1 MRTLLVSVGLMVMAA
16 APQEV
21 IPELEANGYYI
32 EPGSGATESLISD
45 AVFDG
50 RADGGRL
57 YIVVL
62 AAEPPGGATTFADS
76 VLDEMEEG
84 YILTVAPESVGYA
97 GDNSFWSADQMDRA
111 VGASLDGSSDDDVVR
126 LFIGELVP
134 DPGGEGTAPTPTE
147 APGSTEGGGLG
158 WIWLLL
164 LVGGGLLVFW
174 MMSRGSRQAPD
185 LTSVRDLARAKLNQV
200 ANDIIELEDEVLL
213 SEDIRVKEHYQRAS
227 QTYSTAMST
236 VEDANTAPAL
246 MTVSTSLD
254 EAIWELDCA
263 EALLDGKPLPP
274 KPEPPKP
281 AAPAETVAV
290 PSEPQAP
297 EYQRRS
303 QRQSSFGSSELMN
316 VLMAILASQGMRGG
330 GGWGGYQGGGSTP
343 GWPGSGGGPR
353 SSGGGMRR
361 PTGGMGRIRGGGRR
375 RGG

>member
-1 MRTLLVSVGLMVMAA
+1 
-16 APQEV
+16 
-21 IPELEANGYYI
+21 
-32 EPGSGATESLISD
+32 
-45 AVFDG
+45 
-50 RADGGRL
+50 
-57 YIVVL
+57 
-62 AAEPPGGATTFADS
+62 
-76 VLDEMEEG
+76 
-84 YILTVAPESVGYA
+84 
-97 GDNSFWSADQMDRA
+97 
-111 VGASLDGSSDDDVVR
+111 
-126 LFIGELVP
+126 
-134 DPGGEGTAPTPTE
+134 
-147 APGSTEGGGLG
+147 
-158 WIWLLL
+158 LLL

-185 LTSVRDLARAKLNQV
+185 LTSVKDLARAKLNQV

-213 SEDIRVKEHYQRAS
+213 SEDIRVKERYQRAS

-246 MTVSTSLD
+246 MTVSTALD

-281 AAPAETVAV
+281 AAPAEPVAV

-353 SSGGGMRR
+353 SGGGGMRR

-375 RGG
+375 RGS